1 MGTMHM
7 TLKIQCASLISNF
20 IHAHY
25 YKGHKGHIKKIL

>member
-1 MGTMHM
+1 MDTMHM

-25 YKGHKGHIKKIL
+25 YKGHIKKFL